1 MKTKT
6 FFMYALILT
15 IGLSFVNCNGNKLG
29 ILNTIKYGGDYK
41 KAVKEGD
48 FETAHDIIEKIHDEY
63 VETLGKALS
72 EENKEIDNSLKII
85 SKKYF
90 AAIDYVYSN
99 EITAILTNEDD
110 QAANKIVFLLSE
122 IPIDGEC
129 KDGEIWI
136 MSDAIE
142 VIGIDERRFK
152 NIGAYNDVC
161 IEINKLCDK
170 ALTLAI
176 NRKNKEF
183 AQNLIELYKHDID
196 TDIDDH
202 VKFVY
207 KTRDAARQKLEDA
220 IKEGKFD

>member
-1 MKTKT
+1 
-6 FFMYALILT
+6 MY
-15 IGLSFVNCNGNKLG
+15 F
-29 ILNTIKYGGDYK
+29 
-41 KAVKEGD
+41 
-48 FETAHDIIEKIHDEY
+48 
-63 VETLGKALS
+63 ETLGKALS
-72 EENKEIDNSLKII
+72 EENEENEEIDNSLKII

-99 EITAILTNEDD
+99 EISSILTNGDD
-110 QAANKIVFLLSE
+110 QAADKIVFLLSE

-129 KDGEIWI
+129 KEGERWI
-136 MSDAIE
+136 TDDIMI
-142 VIGIDERRFK
+142 VGVNERRFK
-152 NIGAYNDVC
+152 NIEAYNDVC

-196 TDIDDH
+196 TDGDYR

>member
-6 FFMYALILT
+6 FFMYALILA

-122 IPIDGEC
+122 IPIDGE
-129 KDGEIWI
+129 
-136 MSDAIE
+136 
-142 VIGIDERRFK
+142 
-152 NIGAYNDVC
+152 
-161 IEINKLCDK
+161 
-170 ALTLAI
+170 
-176 NRKNKEF
+176 
-183 AQNLIELYKHDID
+183 
-196 TDIDDH
+196 
-202 VKFVY
+202 
-207 KTRDAARQKLEDA
+207 
-220 IKEGKFD
+220 